1 MLDFYPEKISL
12 IVSDLDGTLLAP
24 DGKLSQRS
32 RSILTPLL
40 ERDLPLTVATGRAYP
55 SFRHGIAP
63 LNLRLPVISSNGA
76 WISLPE
82 DPRPIHAFDIAP
94 QLAEDLLAMLQ
105 ERGAPF
111 FLDHWDSQQNYNL
124 LSRNSNIGLDF
135 LIRYKSQEPLSH
147 FLVVDDFRPYLPH
160 TLISFTISLPTPEL
174 QALQSEIEERYAGH
188 LRVEAYHYRDLPG
201 WSVIWVQ
208 SELARKEK
216 ALLKLAELLGH
227 NPEEILAFGDE
238 LNDQGMFEGPFHC
251 LAVQNAH
258 PTIQTLAKGIIGHH
272 QDDAVA
278 TTIESWF
285 RQSN

>member
-1 MLDFYPEKISL
+1 MLELHRFKISL
-12 IVSDLDGTLLAP
+12 IVSDLDGTLL
-24 DGKLSQRS
+24 GKEGRLSERS
-32 RSILTPLL
+32 RKILTPLL
-40 ERDLPLTVATGRAYP
+40 EENLPLTVATGRAFS

-82 DPRPIHAFDIAP
+82 DPRPIHAFDIGP
-94 QLAEDLLAMLQ
+94 QLAEDFLAFLQ

-111 FLDHWDSQQNYNL
+111 YLDHWDTQQNYNL
-124 LSRNSNIGLDF
+124 LCRDSNPGLDF
-135 LIRYKSQEPLSH
+135 LIRFKSLEPLSY
-147 FLVVDDFRPYLPH
+147 FLVVDDFRPYLSH

-174 QALQSEIEERYAGH
+174 QALQSEIEERFAGQ

-208 SELARKEK
+208 SELARKEI

-227 NPEEILAFGDE
+227 HPEEILAFGDE
-238 LNDQGMFEGPFHC
+238 LNDQGLFEGPFQC
-251 LAVQNAH
+251 LAVENAH
-258 PTIQTLAKGIIGHH
+258 PIIQTLAQGIIGHH

-278 TTIESWF
+278 TTIQAWF
-285 RQSN
+285 QSSI